1 MRRTRRPAHRAW
13 KWCGAAGLWTDAASI
28 RSQLENALLN
38 LCINAR
44 DAMPDGGQ
52 LTIETANTW
61 LDDRAARERDC
72 RPGSTSR
79 SASPTPA
86 PA

>member
-1 MRRTRRPAHRAW
+1 MRRTIGAGHRRRGRGRRRDYGR
-13 KWCGAAGLWTDAASI
+13 CCVDAE
-28 RSQLENALLN
+28 QLENALLN

-44 DAMPDGGQ
+44 DAMPDGGK

-61 LDDRAARERDC
+61 LDDRAAARARRC

-86 PA
+86 RA